1 MRQACGAIA
10 MVMAVMAVVD
20 AGAARAD
27 RTMVGIGE
35 TIGDYLGA
43 ASGGSGG
50 RVVVGRTIGEG
61 DGVRI
66 GAEYDLTKLGD
77 GLSRRF
83 ATEVRWT
90 PDWLATHADPGAVAG
105 AYIEFGVGRQ
115 IAGVGARTDAIAHA
129 QNGAW
134 KYQHPT
140 YMRLPTS
147 WVTTP
152 STNDVR
158 RPQVS
163 ATIPVG
169 SSNTASPIV

>member
-50 RVVVGRTIGEG
+50 RFVVGRTIGEG

-77 GLSRRF
+77 GLSHRF
-83 ATEVRWT
+83 ATGVRWT

-105 AYIEFGVGRQ
+105 AYLEVG
-115 IAGVGARTDAIAHA
+115 IYLASE
-129 QNGAW
+129 
-134 KYQHPT
+134 
-140 YMRLPTS
+140 TS
-147 WVTTP
+147 L
-152 STNDVR
+152 
-158 RPQVS
+158 
-163 ATIPVG
+163 
-169 SSNTASPIV
+169 